1 MIGASQQKRLL
12 VLCTT
17 TGYQTCAFIEAAQ
30 RLGLSITFGT
40 DRCHVLDDPWQDGA
54 LPLRFEDPE
63 ASAQRI
69 CDFAASH
76 PLDAIVSIGDRPTS
90 TGARACHKLGLRGHP
105 PEATDICRDK
115 YRSRERQWFDS
126 SRYPRGICAGVRTY
140 SEAFAQPGG
149 RCFA

>member
-30 RLGLSITFGT
+30 KLGLSITFGT

-63 ASAQRI
+63 GSARQIIEYARGKLV
-69 CDFAASH
+69 S
-76 PLDAIVSIGDRPTS
+76 AIVSIGDRPTL
-90 TGARACHKLGLRGHP
+90 TAARASRALGLLHHP
-105 PEATDICRDK
+105 PEAAEACRDK
-115 YRSRERQWFDS
+115 NLSRQRL
-126 SRYPRGICAGVRTY
+126 
-140 SEAFAQPGG
+140 
-149 RCFA
+149 

>member
-30 RLGLSITFGT
+30 KLGLSITFGT

-76 PLDAIVSIGDRPTS
+76 PLDVIVSIGDRPTS
-90 TGARACHKLGLRGHP
+90 TGARACHKLG
-105 PEATDICRDK
+105 
-115 YRSRERQWFDS
+115 
-126 SRYPRGICAGVRTY
+126 
-140 SEAFAQPGG
+140 
-149 RCFA
+149 

>member
-30 RLGLSITFGT
+30 KLGLSITFGT

-69 CDFAASH
+69 CDFAESN
-76 PLDAIVSIGDRPTS
+76 PLHVPKPPTS
-90 TGARACHKLGLRGHP
+90 AAINTARASGCGM
-105 PEATDICRDK
+105 
-115 YRSRERQWFDS
+115 
-126 SRYPRGICAGVRTY
+126 
-140 SEAFAQPGG
+140 PG
-149 RCFA
+149 

>member
-1 MIGASQQKRLL
+1 MIGTSQPKRLL

-30 RLGLSITFGT
+30 KLGLSITLGT
-40 DRCHVLDDPWQDGA
+40 DRCQVLDDPWQDGA

-63 ASAQRI
+63 ASAQRL

-90 TGARACHKLGLRGHP
+90 TGAPSCHRLRLLRHP
-105 PEATDICRDK
+105 PRSTYTSLAK
-115 YRSRERQWFDS
+115 Y
-126 SRYPRGICAGVRTY
+126 
-140 SEAFAQPGG
+140 
-149 RCFA
+149 

>member
-30 RLGLSITFGT
+30 KLGLSITFGT

-63 ASAQRI
+63 ASAKR
-69 CDFAASH
+69 SEEH
-76 PLDAIVSIGDRPTS
+76 TS
-90 TGARACHKLGLRGHP
+90 ELQSLAYLVCRLLLEKKKKNNTHKIQSSENIQSNSNLTLL
-105 PEATDICRDK
+105 ATA
-115 YRSRERQWFDS
+115 W
-126 SRYPRGICAGVRTY
+126 T
-140 SEAFAQPGG
+140 
-149 RCFA
+149 

>member
-1 MIGASQQKRLL
+1 MIGTSQPKRLL

-30 RLGLSITFGT
+30 KLGLSITFGT

-69 CDFAASH
+69 CDFAAYN
-76 PLDAIVSIGDRPTS
+76 PLQAISPALEPAPDCCLWGNHLS
-90 TGARACHKLGLRGHP
+90 LRAQTTRALRQP
-105 PEATDICRDK
+105 WCD
-115 YRSRERQWFDS
+115 SR
-126 SRYPRGICAGVRTY
+126 RYPRGICAGVRAY
-140 SEAFAQPGG
+140 SQAFAKPGG